1 MKPRNK
7 VERAVVKLS
16 TNLPQLSDKQ
26 QAWAIK
32 TCVRQKDAYE
42 HRDRF
47 ARGCFY
53 LVVTFKGWQV
63 LRYFQV
69 RAKFRYHKLVGDKVY
84 FKECMQHW
92 MKNGKYVFLSKQR
105 FCGYISDAFCS
116 FGNLEVRTNTQ
127 WGVLGDP
134 RELGWDGVY
143 YASVQDKYKYALRD
157 FGKQICFDDI
167 FRSVNAHPYNE
178 TLMRGNFELWKVCRY
193 HGAVFDKILM
203 SSVRVVIRHGHADYI
218 YYSLWWDMVDSL
230 RYLKKDL
237 SNPIIVCPPNLKEAH
252 DKWIGAAQSR
262 KRKMADQMEKLRQI
276 QEERRMLAYM
286 EEQAKRDKENKQK
299 AKALASVYIAR
310 RKQFFDLDIANG
322 VIHIKVLRSVEEFFE
337 EGKEMCH
344 CVFANGYYDV
354 NKKPNCLILSAK
366 VNGQRMETLEVDLSS
381 FKVVQCQG
389 KRNVNSAF
397 HDSILNLVREN
408 MWQIKSCA
416 TKTKRNKTA

>member
-7 VERAVVKLS
+7 MEREVVKLS

-26 QAWAIK
+26 QAWAVK
-32 TCVRQKDAYE
+32 TCIREENAY
-42 HRDRF
+42 RYSDRF

-69 RAKFRYHKLVGDKVY
+69 RAKFRYHKLVDYKIY

-92 MKNGKYVFLSKQR
+92 MKDGKYVFLSKQR
-105 FCGYISDAFCS
+105 FSGHVSDAFCS
-116 FGNLEVRTNTQ
+116 SANLEVRTNTL
-127 WGVLGDP
+127 WGALGDP

-143 YASVQDKYKYALRD
+143 YASVQDKYRYALRD
-157 FGKQICFDDI
+157 FGDQICFDDI

-178 TLMRGNFELWKVCRY
+178 TLMRRNLEMWKDCRY

-203 SSVRVVIRHGHADYI
+203 SSVRVVIRHGHADYL
-218 YYSLWWDMVDSL
+218 YDSLWWDMVDFL

-237 SNPIIVCPPNLKEAH
+237 RNPTIICPANLEEAH
-252 DKWIGAAQSR
+252 DKWMLAVQSR
-262 KRKMADQMEKLRQI
+262 KRNMADKMEKLRQI
-276 QEERRMLAYM
+276 QEEKRMLEYM
-286 EEQAKRDKENKQK
+286 EAQAKREEENKQK

-310 RKQFFDLDIANG
+310 RKQFFDLDIASG
-322 VIHIKVLRSVEEFFE
+322 VIHIKVLRSIEEFFE
-337 EGKEMCH
+337 EGKDMGH
-344 CVFANGYYDV
+344 CVFSNGYYDV

-366 VNGQRMETLEVDLSS
+366 VNGHRMETLEVDLSS
-381 FKVVQCQG
+381 FTVVQCQG

-397 HDSILNLVREN
+397 HDAILRLIREN
-408 MWQIKSCA
+408 MWQIQSCA
-416 TKTKRNKTA
+416 TKTKRNKIA